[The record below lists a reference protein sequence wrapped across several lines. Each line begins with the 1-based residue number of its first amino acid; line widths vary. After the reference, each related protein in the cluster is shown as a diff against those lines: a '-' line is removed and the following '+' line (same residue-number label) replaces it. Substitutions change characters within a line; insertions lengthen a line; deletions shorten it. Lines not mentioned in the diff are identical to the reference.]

1 MKGLVRSG
9 PDPFSFKIEQHLA
22 EKLLMTQENFKKNIL
37 CIGAGYVGGPTMT
50 IIANKCPEYKV
61 TVVDI
66 SKERIDAWNS
76 DQLPLFEP
84 GLMDRVAKVRGKNL
98 FFSTDI
104 DTAIDQADII
114 FVSVN
119 TPTKN
124 FGEGAG
130 KAVDLQ
136 FIEKTARRIMK
147 NARSNKIVVEKSTL
161 PVRAAETLATIL
173 HSGSNSVKF
182 EILSNPEF
190 MAEGTGIHDMEFPDR
205 VLIGSRETPSGLAA
219 RQELIDLYRH
229 WVPEENLIT
238 TNLWSSELSKLVSN
252 AFLAQRISSI
262 NSIAAICEE
271 TEADVT
277 EVSRAVGRDSR
288 IGAKFL
294 NAGPGFGGSCFRKD
308 ILNLVYLCEHYQLNE
323 IAAFWEQVVTLNDYQ
338 MERYVKR
345 ILRAMFN
352 TLVGKKL
359 AVFGFAFKPDTGD
372 TRDSPAIYICKRL
385 LEEKACLRIS
395 DPHAL
400 QNARRDL
407 EGIDVNVDYVEDPYK
422 AAEGV
427 HGIALITEWA
437 QYKELDYKKIFD
449 KMEKPAFIF
458 DGRNHLDHKSLFDI
472 GFNVYSVGKAPLTH
486 F

>member
-1 MKGLVRSG
+1 
-9 PDPFSFKIEQHLA
+9 
-22 EKLLMTQENFKKNIL
+22 MT
-37 CIGAGYVGGPTMT
+37 V
-50 IIANKCPEYKV
+50 IANKCPEYKV

-66 SKERIDAWNS
+66 SQERIDAWNS

-84 GLMDRVAKVRGKNL
+84 GLFDRVLKVRGKNL

-136 FIEKTARRIMK
+136 FIEKTARRIK
-147 NARSNKIVVEKSTL
+147 ENARSNKIVVEKSTL
-161 PVRAAETLATIL
+161 PVRAAETLAKIL
-173 HSGSNSVKF
+173 HSGSNSVEF

-190 MAEGTGIHDMEFPDR
+190 MAEGSGIRDMEFPDR
-205 VLIGSRETPSGLAA
+205 ILIGSRETSSGLAA
-219 RQELIDLYRH
+219 RQELVDLYRH

-262 NSIAAICEE
+262 NSIAAICEV

-277 EVSRAVGRDSR
+277 EVSKAVGRDSR

-338 MERYVKR
+338 MERFVKR
-345 ILRAMFN
+345 ILQAMFN
-352 TLVGKKL
+352 TLVGKKI

-400 QNARRDL
+400 DNARKDL
-407 EGIDVNVDYVEDPYK
+407 DGIDAGVEYLEDPYK

-427 HGIALITEWA
+427 HGLALVTEWA
-437 QYKELDYKKIFD
+437 EYSKLDYKKIFD

-458 DGRNHLDHKSLFDI
+458 DGRSHLDHKALFDI
-472 GFNVYSVGKAPLTH
+472 GFNVYSVGKASLTH

>member
-1 MKGLVRSG
+1 
-9 PDPFSFKIEQHLA
+9 
-22 EKLLMTQENFKKNIL
+22 MT
-37 CIGAGYVGGPTMT
+37 V
-50 IIANKCPEYKV
+50 IANKCPEYKV

-66 SKERIDAWNS
+66 SQERIDAWNS

-84 GLMDRVAKVRGKNL
+84 GLFDRVLKVRGKNL

-136 FIEKTARRIMK
+136 FIEKTARRIK
-147 NARSNKIVVEKSTL
+147 ENARSNKIVVEKSTL
-161 PVRAAETLATIL
+161 PVRAAETLAKIL
-173 HSGSNSVKF
+173 HSGSNSVEF

-190 MAEGTGIHDMEFPDR
+190 MAEGTGIRDMEFPDR
-205 VLIGSRETPSGLAA
+205 ILIGSRETSSGLAA
-219 RQELIDLYRH
+219 RQELVDLYRH

-262 NSIAAICEE
+262 NSIAAICEV

-277 EVSRAVGRDSR
+277 EVSKAVGRDSR

-338 MERYVKR
+338 MERFVKR
-345 ILRAMFN
+345 ILQAMFN
-352 TLVGKKL
+352 TLVGKKI

-400 QNARRDL
+400 DNARKDL
-407 EGIDVNVDYVEDPYK
+407 HGIDAGVEYLEDPYK

-427 HGIALITEWA
+427 HGLALVTEWA
-437 QYKELDYKKIFD
+437 EYSKLDYKKIFD

-458 DGRNHLDHKSLFDI
+458 DGRNHLDHKALFDI
-472 GFNVYSVGKAPLTH
+472 GFNVYSVGKASLTH

>member
-1 MKGLVRSG
+1 
-9 PDPFSFKIEQHLA
+9 
-22 EKLLMTQENFKKNIL
+22 MT
-37 CIGAGYVGGPTMT
+37 V
-50 IIANKCPEYKV
+50 IANKCPEYKV

-66 SKERIDAWNS
+66 SQERIDAWNS

-84 GLMDRVAKVRGKNL
+84 GLFDRVLKVRGKNL

-136 FIEKTARRIMK
+136 FIEKTARRIK
-147 NARSNKIVVEKSTL
+147 ENARSNKIVVEKSTL
-161 PVRAAETLATIL
+161 PVRAAETLAKIL
-173 HSGSNSVKF
+173 HSGSNSVEF

-190 MAEGTGIHDMEFPDR
+190 MAEGTGIRDMEFPDR
-205 VLIGSRETPSGLAA
+205 ILIGSRKTPSGLAA
-219 RQELIDLYRH
+219 RQELVDLYRH
-229 WVPEENLIT
+229 WVPEKNLIT

-262 NSIAAICEE
+262 NSIAAICEV

-277 EVSRAVGRDSR
+277 EVSKAVGRDSR

-338 MERYVKR
+338 MERFVKR
-345 ILRAMFN
+345 ILQAMFN
-352 TLVGKKL
+352 TLVGKKI

-385 LEEKACLRIS
+385 LEEKAYLRIS

-400 QNARRDL
+400 DNARKDL
-407 EGIDVNVDYVEDPYK
+407 DGIDAGVEYVEDPYK

-427 HGIALITEWA
+427 HGLALVTEWA
-437 QYKELDYKKIFD
+437 EYSKLDYKKIFD

-458 DGRNHLDHKSLFDI
+458 DGRNHLDHKALFDI
-472 GFNVYSVGKAPLTH
+472 GFNVYSVGKASLTH

>member
-1 MKGLVRSG
+1 
-9 PDPFSFKIEQHLA
+9 
-22 EKLLMTQENFKKNIL
+22 MT
-37 CIGAGYVGGPTMT
+37 V
-50 IIANKCPEYKV
+50 IANKCPEYKV

-66 SKERIDAWNS
+66 SQERIDAWNS

-84 GLMDRVAKVRGKNL
+84 GLFDRVLKVRGKNL

-136 FIEKTARRIMK
+136 FIEKTARRIK
-147 NARSNKIVVEKSTL
+147 ENARSNKIVVEKSTL
-161 PVRAAETLATIL
+161 PVRAAETLAKIL
-173 HSGSNSVKF
+173 HSGSNSVEF

-190 MAEGTGIHDMEFPDR
+190 MAEGTGIRDMEFPDR
-205 VLIGSRETPSGLAA
+205 ILIGSRETSSGLAA
-219 RQELIDLYRH
+219 RQELVDLYRH

-262 NSIAAICEE
+262 NSIAAICEV

-277 EVSRAVGRDSR
+277 EVSKAVGRDSR

-323 IAAFWEQVVTLNDYQ
+323 IAEFWEQVVTLNDYQ
-338 MERYVKR
+338 MERFVKR
-345 ILRAMFN
+345 ILQAMFN
-352 TLVGKKL
+352 TLVGKKI

-400 QNARRDL
+400 DNARKDL
-407 EGIDVNVDYVEDPYK
+407 DGIDAGVEYLEDPYK

-427 HGIALITEWA
+427 HGLALVTEWA
-437 QYKELDYKKIFD
+437 EYSKLDYKKIFD

-458 DGRNHLDHKSLFDI
+458 DGRNHLDHKALFDI
-472 GFNVYSVGKAPLTH
+472 GFNVYSVGKASLTH

>member
-1 MKGLVRSG
+1 
-9 PDPFSFKIEQHLA
+9 
-22 EKLLMTQENFKKNIL
+22 MTQNNFKKNIL

-50 IIANKCPEYKV
+50 VIANKCPEYKV

-66 SKERIDAWNS
+66 SQERIDAWNS

-84 GLMDRVAKVRGKNL
+84 GLFDRVLKVRGKNL

-136 FIEKTARRIMK
+136 FIEKTARRIK
-147 NARSNKIVVEKSTL
+147 ENARSNKIVVEKSTL
-161 PVRAAETLATIL
+161 PVRAAETLAKIL
-173 HSGSNSVKF
+173 HSGRNSVEF
-182 EILSNPEF
+182 EILSNPAF
-190 MAEGTGIHDMEFPDR
+190 MAEGTGIRDMEFPDR
-205 VLIGSRETPSGLAA
+205 ILIGSRETSSGLAA
-219 RQELIDLYRH
+219 RQELVDLYRH

-262 NSIAAICEE
+262 NSIAAICEV

-277 EVSRAVGRDSR
+277 EVSKAVGRDSR

-338 MERYVKR
+338 MERFVKR
-345 ILRAMFN
+345 ILQAMFN
-352 TLVGKKL
+352 TLVGKKI

-400 QNARRDL
+400 DNARKDL
-407 EGIDVNVDYVEDPYK
+407 DGIDAGVEYLEDPYK

-427 HGIALITEWA
+427 HGLALVTEWA
-437 QYKELDYKKIFD
+437 EYSKLDYKKIFD

-458 DGRNHLDHKSLFDI
+458 DGRNHLDHKALFDI
-472 GFNVYSVGKAPLTH
+472 GFNVYSVGKASLTH

>member
-1 MKGLVRSG
+1 
-9 PDPFSFKIEQHLA
+9 
-22 EKLLMTQENFKKNIL
+22 MTQSNFKKNIL

-50 IIANKCPEYKV
+50 VIANKCPEYKV
-61 TVVDI
+61 TIVDI
-66 SKERIDAWNS
+66 SKERIAAWNS
-76 DQLPLFEP
+76 DRLPIFEP
-84 GLMDRVAKVRGKNL
+84 GLEERVLKVRGKNL

-104 DTAIDQADII
+104 DTCINQADII

-136 FIEKTARRIMK
+136 FIEQTARRIK
-147 NARSNKIVVEKSTL
+147 ENSSSNKIVVEKSTL
-161 PVRAAETLATIL
+161 PVRAAETLDTIL
-173 HSGSNSVKF
+173 HSGNNKIQF

-190 MAEGTGIHDMEFPDR
+190 MAEGTGIRDMEFPDR
-205 VLIGSRETPSGLAA
+205 VLIGSKDTPTGLAA
-219 RQELIDLYRH
+219 RQELIDLYSH
-229 WVPEENLIT
+229 WVPEKNLIT

-262 NSIAAICEE
+262 NSIAAICEA

-277 EVSRAVGRDSR
+277 EVSNAVGRDSR

-308 ILNLVYLCEHYQLNE
+308 ILNLVYLSEYYQLNE
-323 IAAFWEQVVTLNDYQ
+323 VASFWEQVVSLNDYQ

-345 ILRAMFN
+345 ILQAMFN
-352 TLVGKKL
+352 TLVDKKL
-359 AVFGFAFKPDTGD
+359 AVLGFAFKPDTGD
-372 TRDSPAIYICKRL
+372 TRDAPAIYICKRL
-385 LEEKACLRIS
+385 LEEKAYLRIT

-400 QNARRDL
+400 ENARKDL
-407 EGIDVNVDYVEDPYK
+407 QGIDNDVEYIIDPYK

-427 HGIALITEWA
+427 HGIALITDWA
-437 QYKELDYKKIFD
+437 EYSQLDYQTIFD

-458 DGRNHLDHKSLFDI
+458 DGRNHLNHRELFDI
-472 GFNVYSVGKAPLTH
+472 GFNVYAVGKAPLTH
-486 F
+486 I

>member
-1 MKGLVRSG
+1 
-9 PDPFSFKIEQHLA
+9 
-22 EKLLMTQENFKKNIL
+22 MT
-37 CIGAGYVGGPTMT
+37 V
-50 IIANKCPEYKV
+50 IANKCPEYKV

-66 SKERIDAWNS
+66 SQERIDAWNS

-84 GLMDRVAKVRGKNL
+84 GLFDRVLKVRGKNL

-136 FIEKTARRIMK
+136 FIEKTARRIK
-147 NARSNKIVVEKSTL
+147 ENARSNKIVVEKSTL
-161 PVRAAETLATIL
+161 PVRAAETLAKIL
-173 HSGSNSVKF
+173 HSGSNSVEF

-190 MAEGTGIHDMEFPDR
+190 MAEGTGIRDMEFPDR
-205 VLIGSRETPSGLAA
+205 ILIGSRETPSGLAA
-219 RQELIDLYRH
+219 RQELVDLYRH

-262 NSIAAICEE
+262 NSIAAICEV

-277 EVSRAVGRDSR
+277 EVSKAVGRDSR

-338 MERYVKR
+338 MEHFVKR
-345 ILRAMFN
+345 ILQAMFN
-352 TLVGKKL
+352 TLVGKKI

-385 LEEKACLRIS
+385 LEEKAYLRIS

-400 QNARRDL
+400 DNARKDL
-407 EGIDVNVDYVEDPYK
+407 DGIDAGVEYLEDPYK

-427 HGIALITEWA
+427 HGLALVTEWA
-437 QYKELDYKKIFD
+437 EYSKLDYKKIFD

-458 DGRNHLDHKSLFDI
+458 DGRNHLDHKALFDI
-472 GFNVYSVGKAPLTH
+472 GFNVYSVGKASLTH

>member
-1 MKGLVRSG
+1 
-9 PDPFSFKIEQHLA
+9 
-22 EKLLMTQENFKKNIL
+22 MT
-37 CIGAGYVGGPTMT
+37 V
-50 IIANKCPEYKV
+50 IANKCPEYKV

-66 SKERIDAWNS
+66 SQERIDAWNS

-84 GLMDRVAKVRGKNL
+84 GLFDRVLKVRGKNL

-136 FIEKTARRIMK
+136 FIEKTARRIK
-147 NARSNKIVVEKSTL
+147 ENARSNKIVVEKSTL
-161 PVRAAETLATIL
+161 PVRAAETLGKIL
-173 HSGSNSVKF
+173 HSGSNSVEF

-190 MAEGTGIHDMEFPDR
+190 MAEGTGIRDMEFPDR
-205 VLIGSRETPSGLAA
+205 ILIGSRETSSGLAA
-219 RQELIDLYRH
+219 RQELVDLYRH

-262 NSIAAICEE
+262 NSIAAICEV

-277 EVSRAVGRDSR
+277 EVSKAVGRDSR

-338 MERYVKR
+338 MERFVKR
-345 ILRAMFN
+345 ILQAMFN
-352 TLVGKKL
+352 TLVGKKI

-400 QNARRDL
+400 DNARKDL
-407 EGIDVNVDYVEDPYK
+407 DGIDAGVEYLEDPYK

-427 HGIALITEWA
+427 HGLALVTEWA
-437 QYKELDYKKIFD
+437 EYSKLDYKKIFD

-458 DGRNHLDHKSLFDI
+458 DGRNHLDHKALFDI
-472 GFNVYSVGKAPLTH
+472 GFNVYSVGKASLTH